1 MSIVKIAI
9 TVFVNAGGLFEQT
22 KKCAMVDT
30 FVNLTLSLTLVHF
43 LETSGVLFATCI
55 SVFIAE
61 YIMKTLVIHKELF
74 NRSSAAYFF
83 SNIKFFV
90 IVAVDLLIGQ
100 KIVPFMGLDNIFM
113 WFLSFAVYTI
123 VNGVIILGIY
133 ILFHEA
139 KFVKRLTNLVK
150 RKG

>member
-1 MSIVKIAI
+1 M
-9 TVFVNAGGLFEQT
+9 L
-22 KKCAMVDT
+22 
-30 FVNLTLSLTLVHF
+30 H
-43 LETSGVLFATCI
+43 
-55 SVFIAE
+55 
-61 YIMKTLVIHKELF
+61 
-74 NRSSAAYFF
+74 RSSAAYFF